1 MGRCTV
7 RWGRLGWV
15 RAQLGH
21 STDVATMARPFQA
34 DVVPGHT
41 VSAEPLVA
49 LRPHPTIPTKL

>member
-1 MGRCTV
+1 
-7 RWGRLGWV
+7 
-15 RAQLGH
+15 
-21 STDVATMARPFQA
+21 MARPFQA